1 MTAPDPFFVIG
12 TGRSGTTVTARC
24 LGAHPALLFVDEPR
38 FVSDILLPFAAGELT
53 LEQAQHRL
61 EVEEDGSGKEPMK
74 FLRRMREHYG
84 ERLGSEGLA
93 ELRDHTRA
101 ACQAFFAATPLLDA
115 EGGAAALRELIGDL
129 VQWTT
134 SRLGGQRWL
143 IKQPDLCMLLEP
155 TSALLPAAR
164 FVHVVR
170 APLDVLSSRV
180 DRGFQP
186 DFDAA
191 FEVWFA
197 RLRRVAE
204 FSRRMPESITQ
215 VDLRDL
221 VEDPRAQI
229 ERLCAFLD
237 LPFDPALGEAAAR
250 IEGSAA
256 HAGRGERR
264 FTELERRRV
273 REASAELNAL
283 AGFCLVPAQD
293 GAVR

>member
-1 MTAPDPFFVIG
+1 GSAVELGRGHRLLPGALRARCGHCPTGDGQLDARHQGCHQGCRQDGRQDEGRPAGFQGRGRAALTAPDPFFVIG

-38 FVSDILLPFAAGELT
+38 LVSDILLPFAAGELT
-53 LEQAQHRL
+53 LDQAQHRL
-61 EVEEDGSGKEPMK
+61 EIEEDGSGKEPMK
-74 FLRRMREHYG
+74 FLRRTREHYG
-84 ERLGSEGLA
+84 ERLGSAGLA
-93 ELRDHTRA
+93 ELREQTRA
-101 ACQAFFAATPLLDA
+101 ACQTFFAAAPLLDA
-115 EGGAAALRELIGDL
+115 DAGAAALRELIAGL

-143 IKQPDLCMLLEP
+143 IKQPDLCTLLER
-155 TSALLPAAR
+155 TSTLLPAAR

-204 FSRRMPESITQ
+204 FSRRMPERIT
-215 VDLRDL
+215 
-221 VEDPRAQI
+221 
-229 ERLCAFLD
+229 
-237 LPFDPALGEAAAR
+237 
-250 IEGSAA
+250 
-256 HAGRGERR
+256 HM
-264 FTELERRRV
+264 
-273 REASAELNAL
+273 N
-283 AGFCLVPAQD
+283 
-293 GAVR
+293 

>member
-1 MTAPDPFFVIG
+1 MTAADPFFVIG

-53 LEQAQHRL
+53 LDQAQHRL
-61 EVEEDGSGKEPMK
+61 AIEEDGSGKEPMK

-84 ERLGSEGLA
+84 ERLGSAGLA
-93 ELRDHTRA
+93 ELREHTRA
-101 ACQAFFAATPLLDA
+101 ACQTFFAAAPLLDTGA
-115 EGGAAALRELIGDL
+115 CAAALRELIADL
-129 VQWTT
+129 GQWTT

-143 IKQPDLCMLLEP
+143 IKQPDLCTLLER

-204 FSRRMPESITQ
+204 FSRRMPACMTH
-215 VDLRDL
+215 VHLRDL
-221 VEDPRAQI
+221 VEDSQAQL

-237 LPFDPALGEAAAR
+237 LSFDPALGEAAAR
-250 IEGSAA
+250 VERSAA

-283 AGFCLVPAQD
+283 AGFCLVPTQD
-293 GAVR
+293 AAPR

>member
-38 FVSDILLPFAAGELT
+38 FVSDILLPFAGGELT
-53 LEQAQHRL
+53 LEEAKHRL
-61 EVEEDGSGKEPMK
+61 EIEEDGSGKEPMK
-74 FLRRMREHYG
+74 FLRRTREHYG
-84 ERLGSEGLA
+84 ERLGPAGLA
-93 ELRDHTRA
+93 ELREHTRA
-101 ACQAFFAATPLLDA
+101 ACQTFFAATPLLDA
-115 EGGAAALRELIGDL
+115 DACAAALRELIAEL
-129 VQWTT
+129 VRWTT

-143 IKQPDLCMLLEP
+143 IKQPDLCMLLER
-155 TSALLPAAR
+155 TSTLLPAAR

-170 APLDVLSSRV
+170 APLDVLSSRI

-204 FSRRMPESITQ
+204 FSRRMPECMTHLH
-215 VDLRDL
+215 LRAL
-221 VEDPRAQI
+221 VADPQAEL
-229 ERLCAFLD
+229 ERLCGFLG
-237 LPFDPALGEAAAR
+237 LSFDPALAEAAAR
-250 IEGSAA
+250 VEGSAA

-273 REASAELNAL
+273 LEASAELNAL
-283 AGFCLVPAQD
+283 AGFCLVPAED
-293 GAVR
+293 RAVR